1 MSVEP
6 RPLLAFEPAT
16 IGKREKKPGYSQKI
30 SGPGVKRQA
39 NRLNPQFKNLLAAFE
54 SKRAMLGE
62 GTPGEVDPSLVVVF
76 DVAGRVQD
84 FYKAIQKVDGLEF
97 LAELIED
104 QIGPDEDFSDA
115 KDNSKKLDNSLYLV
129 MSNVK
134 AIDELLK
141 LFEEWRVNPQA
152 SFKYGFAKFKDL
164 FQQLKA
170 IRRWGPE
177 DRVRET
183 GLLERWRKDLE
194 LAGDFICT
202 VRIEVELWY
211 RNDAYKRSEAEKT
224 VEKIVINSGGKII
237 NRSHIAGIKYHALL
251 IEIPIQQVKLVL
263 DRGVEAIKIL
273 TTDDVMFVSPFEP
286 MSIATQDAEPVKNVV
301 LESIKKVEG
310 KPRVALLDGM
320 PFQNHDALQGRLL
333 IDDPDN
339 IDARYPLE
347 SRKHGTA
354 MASLI
359 IHGDLNQSSSTPLDR
374 PLYVRPIMESQEGFR
389 EGEYSERVIS
399 DYLFPDLLHRAVK
412 RIVEGD
418 NGRDAVAPSVRIIN
432 LSLGD
437 PVRALTHRISP
448 LGRLLDWLAVHY
460 NLLFIVSA
468 GNHNAEFTIPAINA
482 RTVQSAR
489 SAATRAAFDRS
500 ILRGILPPGDAINAL
515 TVGATHSDGYS
526 VSDMPDT
533 VWDITYSD
541 SPSHYGST
549 GPGVERSIKPDLYHA
564 GGRALYTPPI
574 NSPEK
579 SEVTLRYA
587 NTYATGPGMQ
597 VAAPDK
603 RGATDSTVF
612 TFGTSEAAALVTRE
626 ASKLFDILESG
637 VPNTEEHHMPDS
649 QFHPLLVRALLVHA
663 SSWGEWNENLKHELS
678 LSDKKARKDLTPLL
692 GYGRLD
698 LSKSGAAA
706 TNRAVLVA
714 GGSIARD
721 ECHTYNFPLPHSL
734 LSKAEWHRFT
744 ITLACAIPTVSNLS
758 RYRAAKVYFTT
769 PDKKIAVGDRIEAE
783 YNAVRRGSLQ
793 QEIIDGKRAMS
804 FADGDAFPI
813 NIECAGISQKFSSN
827 ETIRYA
833 LVVSVET
840 AEQTSNTIY
849 DEVKNQLRIRRQER
863 FRIQ

>member
-6 RPLLAFEPAT
+6 RPLLAFEPA
-16 IGKREKKPGYSQKI
+16 IVGSRIKKPGYSPKV
-30 SGPGVKRQA
+30 SGPGVKRQVS
-39 NRLNPQFKNLLAAFE
+39 RLAPQFKNLLAAFE

-76 DVAGRVQD
+76 DVAGRIQD
-84 FYKAIQKVDGLEF
+84 FYRAVRNVDGLEF
-97 LAELIED
+97 LAELIEG
-104 QIGPDEDFSDA
+104 QIGPDEDFSDS
-115 KDNSKKLDNSLYLV
+115 KDSSKKFDNSLYLV
-129 MSNVK
+129 MSNAK

-141 LFEEWRVNPQA
+141 LFEGWRVDPQA
-152 SFKYGFAKFKDL
+152 SFKHGFAKFKDL
-164 FQQLKA
+164 FQQLKD

-177 DRVRET
+177 DRIRET
-183 GLLERWRKDLE
+183 GLLEQWEEDLE
-194 LAGDFICT
+194 GAGNFIRT

-211 RNDAYKRSEAEKT
+211 RNDTYKRSEAEKT
-224 VEKIVINSGGKII
+224 VENIVIESGGKIV
-237 NRSHIAGIKYHALL
+237 NRSHIASIKYHALL
-251 IEIPIQQVKLVL
+251 VEIPIQQVELVL
-263 DRGVEAIKIL
+263 DKGVEAIKIL

-286 MSIATQDAEPVKNVV
+286 MSMATQDTEPVENIV
-301 LESIKKVEG
+301 LEPIKKVEG

-333 IDDPDN
+333 IDDPDC
-339 IDARYPLE
+339 IGDRYPLE

-359 IHGDLNQSSSTPLDR
+359 IHGDLNQSSGNPLDR
-374 PLYVRPIMESQEGFR
+374 PLYVRPIMESQEGFK

-418 NGRDAVAPSVRIIN
+418 NGRDAAAPSVRIIN

-437 PVRALTHRISP
+437 PVRALTRRISP
-448 LGRLLDWLAVHY
+448 LGRLLDWLTVHY

-468 GNHNAEFTIPAINA
+468 GNHNAEITIPATDA
-482 RTVQSAR
+482 KTVQLAR
-489 SAATRAAFDRS
+489 SAATRAAFNRS
-500 ILRGILPPGDAINAL
+500 ILRGVLPPGDAINAL
-515 TVGATHSDGYS
+515 TVGATHNDGYS
-526 VSDMPDT
+526 IIDMPDT
-533 VWDITYSD
+533 VWDITYLD

-549 GPGVERSIKPDLYHA
+549 GPGVGRSIKPDLYYA
-564 GGRALYTPPI
+564 GGRALYTPPVD
-574 NSPEK
+574 NPGK

-612 TFGTSEAAALVTRE
+612 TFGTSDAAALVTRE
-626 ASKLFDILESG
+626 ASKLFDVLESK
-637 VPNTEEHHMPDS
+637 VSNAEEYLMPDS

-663 SSWGEWNENLKHELS
+663 SSWGEWSEHLKDELS
-678 LSDKKARKDLTPLL
+678 LSGKKVRKDLTSLL

-714 GGSIARD
+714 GSSIARD
-721 ECHTYNFPLPHSL
+721 KCHTYNFPLPPSL

-744 ITLACAIPTVSNLS
+744 ITLACATPTVSNLS
-758 RYRAAKVYFTT
+758 NYRAAKVYFTT
-769 PDKKIAVGDRIEAE
+769 PDKKVAAGDRIEAE

-804 FADGDAFPI
+804 FAEGDTFPI
-813 NIECAGISQKFSSN
+813 QVECAGINQQFSSN

-863 FRIQ
+863 SRIQ